1 MKRGIAMAM
10 LLGMMLAACDKPAAP
25 HGNDAAVAAAAAAKP
40 DPIEAKIA
48 ALPEPLRR
56 ATFYRAIV
64 DAQFPCEHITK
75 AETRGRVEGKP
86 VWEVECGPGPEYL
99 LTLQRGGI
107 FLVSGVPASA
117 RR

>member
-1 MKRGIAMAM
+1 MKPGIAMAM
-10 LLGMMLAACDKPAAP
+10 LLGMTLSACDKPARP
-25 HGNDAAVAAAAAAKP
+25 PGTTAAKAEATP
-40 DPIEAKIA
+40 DPIEVRIA

-64 DAQFPCEHITK
+64 DARFPCEHITR
-75 AETRGRVEGKP
+75 AESRGRVEGRP
-86 VWEVECGPGPEYL
+86 VWAVECGAGPEYIL
-99 LTLQRGGI
+99 ALQPGGI

>member
-1 MKRGIAMAM
+1 MKRAIAMAV

-25 HGNDAAVAAAAAAKP
+25 RGNAVAEAGP
-40 DPIEAKIA
+40 DPIETRIV

-56 ATFYRAIV
+56 ATFYRAIL
-64 DAQFPCEHITK
+64 DAQYPCPRIIN
-75 AETRGRVEGKP
+75 AESRPRVDGKP
-86 VWEVECGPGPEYL
+86 VWAVECGNGPEYL
-99 LTLQRGGI
+99 LTLQRGGV

>member
-1 MKRGIAMAM
+1 MAM
-10 LLGMMLAACDKPAAP
+10 LLGLMLAACDKPAAP
-25 HGNDAAVAAAAAAKP
+25 PGNAAAKAEVGP

-64 DAQFPCEHITK
+64 DAQFPCEHITN
-75 AETRGRVEGKP
+75 AESRPRVEGKA

-99 LTLQRGGI
+99 LTLQRGGV

-117 RR
+117 RQ

>member
-10 LLGMMLAACDKPAAP
+10 LLGLMLAACDKPAAP
-25 HGNDAAVAAAAAAKP
+25 RDNAAAKAEAGP

-48 ALPEPLRR
+48 ALPEGLRR

-64 DAQFPCEHITK
+64 DAEFPCPHITN
-75 AETRGRVEGKP
+75 AESRPRVDGKP
-86 VWEVECGPGPEYL
+86 VWAVECGPGPEYL

-107 FLVSGVPASA
+107 FQVSGVPASA